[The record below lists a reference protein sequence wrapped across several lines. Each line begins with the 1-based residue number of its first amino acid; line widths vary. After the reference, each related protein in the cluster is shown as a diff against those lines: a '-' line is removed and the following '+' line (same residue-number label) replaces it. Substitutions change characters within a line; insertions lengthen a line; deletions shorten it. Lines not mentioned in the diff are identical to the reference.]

1 MPVESA
7 TYVADL
13 QPVNPPSTDPRSQ
26 GDDHLRLIK
35 QVLQNTFQ
43 GASRAWQVPGALT
56 TSTSLVLT
64 KANGESVIYCSTA
77 GGAINITLP
86 ALVAGDAGWKVRI
99 CKTSSDANPVFILPP
114 SGTLSS
120 GGVTGLA
127 KARRCIPGIDVRAIW
142 DGAAWFVTR
151 AIALPIGS
159 MIDYSGA
166 SFPAG
171 YEWPSGTALSSATNY
186 PEYNA
191 VTGSLATPDM
201 RGRLGIPLDNLGG
214 VAAGRLPSGF
224 ISGSVLGS
232 TGGADANTLVTGN
245 LPAYTPAGTIT
256 NGAITV
262 SLSPAVQ
269 VVAGGGAYC
278 PGGGTFGN
286 PTTLSA
292 SASQAAS
299 TFAGTAQGG
308 SSTPFSNLQPS
319 VMITKLL
326 VVE

>member
-1 MPVESA
+1 
-7 TYVADL
+7 
-13 QPVNPPSTDPRSQ
+13 
-26 GDDHLRLIK
+26 
-35 QVLQNTFQ
+35 
-43 GASRAWQVPGALT
+43 
-56 TSTSLVLT
+56 
-64 KANGESVIYCSTA
+64 
-77 GGAINITLP
+77 
-86 ALVAGDAGWKVRI
+86 
-99 CKTSSDANPVFILPP
+99 
-114 SGTLSS
+114 
-120 GGVTGLA
+120 
-127 KARRCIPGIDVRAIW
+127 
-142 DGAAWFVTR
+142 
-151 AIALPIGS
+151 
-159 MIDYSGA
+159 
-166 SFPAG
+166 
-171 YEWPSGTALSSATNY
+171 
-186 PEYNA
+186 
-191 VTGSLATPDM
+191 M